1 MENANYVVFAKS
13 GAGKSYAVKLEVL
26 RSLMVGTE
34 VIIVDPENEYKH
46 LADAV
51 GGTYL
56 NISLNSDFRINPF
69 DLPIGLED
77 EDNADILRSSV
88 ISILG
93 LMNLILGKL
102 DPTEEALLDKAIWQ
116 AYAKKDITERSDFR
130 TGEDKALGAMLSRGF
145 KNDNLLPLFRSNGFS
160 LYDAS
165 TRQEMFISS
174 SEYVNDA
181 FIAPDNTL
189 VATNGGGFMIKNV
202 LTGETK
208 TLDTKPESSGWA
220 WFSDSKR
227 TLGFKENNEN
237 LYEAGHGR
245 DLGIW
250 NIETGTFTK
259 IPVTFK
265 VKTLRYAEWLVPDHV
280 ARINAGY
287 DDGSHDYLINLD
299 TNKVTDLGETSW
311 ALYGGLVVDQKLGLM
326 AALASGGAGDCSAGE
341 CSAFIV
347 DTSGAITRITLPRD
361 RHRSSLQIVSPTQ
374 LLYISRDLGE
384 EGGYGTTYVTR
395 YDVATKQETRLQEV
409 PDMNTVTLSLTPDKK
424 TWIVGAGK
432 QFIVGEL

>member
-1 MENANYVVFAKS
+1 MNRN
-13 GAGKSYAVKLEVL
+13 
-26 RSLMVGTE
+26 
-34 VIIVDPENEYKH
+34 II
-46 LADAV
+46 
-51 GGTYL
+51 
-56 NISLNSDFRINPF
+56 
-69 DLPIGLED
+69 
-77 EDNADILRSSV
+77 
-88 ISILG
+88 ISIL
-93 LMNLILGKL
+93 LGVVVIVAVALGIVFITKAPVPQAPAPTVSFSEKL
-102 DPTEEALLDKAIWQ
+102 KSFPVFSQPITADTIGFATISQDGKYFAYSTYTEGATPANQGHVVDLE
-116 AYAKKDITERSDFR
+116 

-165 TRQEMFISS
+165 TKQEMFISS

-202 LTGETK
+202 RTGETK

-227 TLGFKENNEN
+227 IVGFKENSEN

-250 NIETGTFTK
+250 NVETGTFTK

-265 VKTLRYAEWLVPDHV
+265 VKTLRHAEWLVPDHV

-347 DTSGAITRITLPRD
+347 DASGAITRITLPRD

-395 YDVATKQETRLQEV
+395 YDVSTKQETRLQEV
-409 PDMNTVTLSLTPDKK
+409 PDMNTVTLSLAPDKK

>member
-1 MENANYVVFAKS
+1 MNRN
-13 GAGKSYAVKLEVL
+13 
-26 RSLMVGTE
+26 
-34 VIIVDPENEYKH
+34 II
-46 LADAV
+46 
-51 GGTYL
+51 
-56 NISLNSDFRINPF
+56 
-69 DLPIGLED
+69 
-77 EDNADILRSSV
+77 
-88 ISILG
+88 ISIL
-93 LMNLILGKL
+93 LGVVVIVAIALGVVFITKAPVSQAPTPTVSFSEKL
-102 DPTEEALLDKAIWQ
+102 KSFPVFSQPITADMIGFATVSQDGKYFAYSTYTEGATPANQGHVVDLE
-116 AYAKKDITERSDFR
+116 

-165 TRQEMFISS
+165 TKHEMFISS

-202 LTGETK
+202 RTGETK

-227 TLGFKENNEN
+227 ILGFKENNEN

-250 NIETGTFTK
+250 NVETGTFTK

-287 DDGSHDYLINLD
+287 DDGSHDYVINLD
-299 TNKVTDLGETSW
+299 TNQVTDLGETSW
-311 ALYGGLVVDQKLGLM
+311 SLYGGVSVDQKLGIM
-326 AALASGGAGDCSAGE
+326 AAIASGGAGDCSTGE

-347 DTSGAITRITLPRD
+347 DAKGNITRFTLPRD

-384 EGGYGTTYVTR
+384 EGGYGTTYVAL
-395 YDVATKQETRLQEV
+395 YDTTNRQETRVQEV
-409 PDMNTVTLSLTPDKK
+409 PNTNIVTLSLAPDKK
-424 TWIVGAGK
+424 TWVVGAGK
-432 QFIVGEL
+432 EFIVGELK